1 MKKAEMTKI
10 SEDDDNISV
19 HLVGY
24 DPAIKNTELQ
34 ASTTGFF
41 LEILKRGVGS
51 GLPSQPVA
59 CNE

>member
-1 MKKAEMTKI
+1 MTKI